1 MKPIF
6 LGFILFYLHNMLYI
20 TEIFCNFAI
29 SETFFLIRILN
40 IQRFYETLYITD

>member
-29 SETFFLIRILN
+29 SETFFKDTKYTT
-40 IQRFYETLYITD
+40 FYETLYITD

>member
-29 SETFFLIRILN
+29 SETFFYKDTKYTT
-40 IQRFYETLYITD
+40 FYETLYITD

>member
-29 SETFFLIRILN
+29 SETFFFNKDTKYTTFL
-40 IQRFYETLYITD
+40 